1 MSLIVLIVYLKMK
14 NLFEKYKKFNLKNRF
29 VMAPMTRCL
38 CNNKGM
44 PNKKLED
51 YYLKRAKLGFGMI
64 IVESA
69 AVNSFDAMGYLNGL
83 QFHTKEH
90 LEYWRSFVKKIK
102 KYRTKIIIQLFHAGR
117 LTVKK
122 ISKKNSLAPSPLNP
136 FNQPSFWRP
145 NIKKKIVH
153 FQTKT
158 QFKKPRQISIKE
170 ANIIVQQ
177 FEKSCS
183 YAMQAGFDGVEI
195 HGAHGYLIHSFNSKE
210 TNKRSD
216 KLKAT
221 NYKFSIDLLKKCKKI
236 IKNKILSYRLS
247 LHMVDNTY
255 IKYSNKDYNIS
266 KLVKKLEKHGV
277 NIFHCSELKA
287 GSELFNSSKSLIEIV
302 RSATRKTIIS
312 CGNILEEKQIKKIS
326 KLGANL
332 MAFGRMS
339 MVYPDLVLRYKNKKK
354 LNIKFTYEK
363 WKKYN

>member
-1 MSLIVLIVYLKMK
+1 MSLIVLFVYLKMK